1 MSHGSMCKYLTIH
14 LLLGSFH
21 TGKVDYMYERRAD
34 TFNVSD
40 TSWQNRDHTEK
51 YLVHSHVHMF

>member
-34 TFNVSD
+34 T
-40 TSWQNRDHTEK
+40 SWQNRDHTEK
-51 YLVHSHVHMF
+51 YLVHSNMF